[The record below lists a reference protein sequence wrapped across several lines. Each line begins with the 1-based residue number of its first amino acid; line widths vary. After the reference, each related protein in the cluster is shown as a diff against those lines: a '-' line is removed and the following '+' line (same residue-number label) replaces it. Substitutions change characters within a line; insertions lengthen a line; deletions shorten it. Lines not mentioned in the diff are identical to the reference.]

1 MRTQTIEWFQNDL
14 PSRTAIAG
22 SVRALN
28 RILCLAAKGFTALV
42 PALAIVVGAAWAI
55 TLPSLEQFLQA
66 SLWASGFIFLAL
78 AIDSEKQTI
87 GWLFATGI
95 ALPVLA
101 MLSSYVAVEFAVVAA
116 VIVAAWVVASTLRQY
131 VAAGS

>member
-22 SVRALN
+22 SVRTLN

-42 PALAIVVGAAWAI
+42 PALALVVGAAWAI

-66 SLWASGFIFLAL
+66 SLWASGFVFLAL
-78 AIDSEKQTI
+78 AIDSEKPAI
-87 GWLFATGI
+87 GWLLATGI

-101 MLSSYVAVEFAVVAA
+101 LLSSFVAGEFAIVAA
-116 VIVAAWVVASTLRQY
+116 VIVAAWVAASILRR
-131 VAAGS
+131 